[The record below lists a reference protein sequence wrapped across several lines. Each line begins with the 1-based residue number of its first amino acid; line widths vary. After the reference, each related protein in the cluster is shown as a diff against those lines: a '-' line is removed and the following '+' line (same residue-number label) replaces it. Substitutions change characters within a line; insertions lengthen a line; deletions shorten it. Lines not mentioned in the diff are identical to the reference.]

1 MMKKIF
7 NDKFRIIIIL
17 SFVLNLILFS
27 GVFAEENNV
36 QRYNTDVVTGYDPKD
51 FEIVIETEYKY
62 ALIELEKEFPSQL
75 TVWLGGTVFYQ
86 TDQNGRRV
94 LMYAEDY
101 LTRILDVEWVCQ
113 EDYDEDLETFHFVPD
128 IAGYE
133 VAAGLELPVII
144 VNVLGELPIP
154 PLPPLPEETHRP
166 FVIQKDGL
174 IEKASIPTSYNNYAS
189 GKLPPIRNQNPYG
202 TCWSFANTV
211 AMEADL
217 IHDGKASASAIDLS
231 ELHLAYFTYHKFYDE
246 KGLNNE
252 DTIIGISGANA
263 LMVSSKRT

>member
-1 MMKKIF
+1 MKKIF
-7 NDKFRIIIIL
+7 NDEFRIIIIL

-86 TDQNGRRV
+86 TDQNGQRV
-94 LMYAEDY
+94 LMNAEDY
-101 LTRILDVEWVCQ
+101 LTWSLDVDWVCQ

-174 IEKASIPTSYNNYAS
+174 IEKASIPTSYNNYTS
-189 GKLPPIRNQNPYG
+189 GKLLR
-202 TCWSFANTV
+202 
-211 AMEADL
+211 
-217 IHDGKASASAIDLS
+217 SAIRV
-231 ELHLAYFTYHKFYDE
+231 
-246 KGLNNE
+246 
-252 DTIIGISGANA
+252 
-263 LMVSSKRT
+263 LMVPVGLLQIPRLWKQI